1 MVGYFAWNEEAAG
14 SSPDLLYKMG
24 CHVPKAGEEH
34 LAVLLE
40 GFDSITVPKK
50 LLSGAMV
57 STSVFD
63 TDDIGSSP
71 VSTTN
76 ARK

>member
-1 MVGYFAWNEEAAG
+1 
-14 SSPDLLYKMG
+14 
-24 CHVPKAGEEH
+24 
-34 LAVLLE
+34 
-40 GFDSITVPKK
+40 
-50 LLSGAMV
+50 MV

-76 ARK
+76 AGSSLLAKRLFMRWKKECTTKLRHGSHSIEVMLLPQIGECDEAGES